1 MSLAFQWWMPSS
13 SVSIECADYQ
23 PTPGGRRCR
32 HYIEGGGC
40 QLPAHGECIEW
51 RRRNRL
57 APRAAASVA
66 VAAAGAAAAAATAPA
81 QASLFAVTLPPPPAP
96 SPGSDGRRSRSA
108 RQGAAN
114 AAPPAFAT
122 FDRPIDLRPE
132 DITSFKALGVE
143 VCIESPTLGE
153 VWLVP
158 EYTGAD
164 RQEITPEHAAKLA
177 MIVQVFPGAH
187 ATEWLPLKAP
197 AP

>member
-1 MSLAFQWWMPSS
+1 MPSS

-23 PTPGGRRCR
+23 PTLGGRRCR

-57 APRAAASVA
+57 APRVAASAA
-66 VAAAGAAAAAATAPA
+66 VAGAGAATAAAAAPAPT

-96 SPGSDGRRSRSA
+96 GPGSDGRGSRSV

-122 FDRPIDLRPE
+122 FDRPIGVRPE
-132 DITSFKALGVE
+132 DIASFKALRVE
-143 VCIESPTLGE
+143 VCIESATLGE
-153 VWLVP
+153 IWLVP

-164 RQEITPEHAAKLA
+164 RKEITPEHAAKLA
-177 MIVQVFPGAH
+177 MIVQAFPGAH
-187 ATEWLPLKAP
+187 ATEWLPLKTPFA
-197 AP
+197 